1 MVRGIADTHTVIW
14 YVTPDERLSERAKT
28 FIDVATSR
36 GVKIGISS
44 ITLVEIVYLIEKGKI
59 PAESLTKLV
68 RVLNDPLG
76 AFIEIPLN
84 LSIARTLTQVSAA
97 QVPDMPDRII
107 AATAVNYRVPL
118 ISRDAK
124 IQASSVQ
131 TIW

>member
-1 MVRGIADTHTVIW
+1 MVKGIADTHAVIW

-28 FIDVATSR
+28 FIDIATSQ
-36 GVKIGISS
+36 GVQIGISA

-84 LSIARTLTQVSAA
+84 LSIARTLSQVSSS

-107 AATAVNYRVPL
+107 AATALHYHVPL